1 MPQGRIRA
9 IQIACLGPSAPLAVG
24 QAHVPDQTADLPWHP
39 RPTALKSRLPAPMQT
54 KAGSMPPDNSLWPD
68 NGDNAQRR
76 RKQPIKLDEDQSI
89 DHRQR
94 RLTART

>member
-1 MPQGRIRA
+1 
-9 IQIACLGPSAPLAVG
+9 
-24 QAHVPDQTADLPWHP
+24 
-39 RPTALKSRLPAPMQT
+39 MQT

-94 RLTART
+94 RLTARTLAQHVQLMPQQDDLSLQTALGWMSKRSSVSLHRNSQQCGMAVP